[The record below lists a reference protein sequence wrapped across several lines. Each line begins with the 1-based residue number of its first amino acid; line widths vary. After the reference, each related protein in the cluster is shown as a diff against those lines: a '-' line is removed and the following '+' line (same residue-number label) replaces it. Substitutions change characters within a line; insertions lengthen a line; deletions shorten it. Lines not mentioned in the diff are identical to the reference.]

1 MMHIGASFML
11 SKMRWLLLLGYM
23 VFPLSGF
30 AGEDTLF
37 LQRVATYAKN
47 TAVSG
52 AVRRECDLESK
63 IPLFVKKYARSDVK
77 YVDNAAAV
85 KNGKV
90 LVIEITDVLGSG
102 GGAWSG
108 AKSLTIH
115 GVLKDNGKE
124 IASFDARRISGGGA
138 FGGFKG
144 TCSILGRS
152 AKALGKDVALWL
164 RNPAPGAKLGDLR

>member
-1 MMHIGASFML
+1 MMRIKVFSML
-11 SKMRWLLLLGYM
+11 SKTRGLLLLGYM

-30 AGEDTLF
+30 AGEDTVF
-37 LQRVATYAKN
+37 LQRVATYAKDA
-47 TAVSG
+47 AVSG

-63 IPLFVKKYARSDVK
+63 VPLFVKKYARGGVE

-90 LVIEITDVLGSG
+90 LVIKITDVIGAG

-108 AKSLTIH
+108 SKSLTIR

-124 IASFDARRISGGGA
+124 VADFHARRISGGGA

-144 TCSILGRS
+144 TCSILGRN